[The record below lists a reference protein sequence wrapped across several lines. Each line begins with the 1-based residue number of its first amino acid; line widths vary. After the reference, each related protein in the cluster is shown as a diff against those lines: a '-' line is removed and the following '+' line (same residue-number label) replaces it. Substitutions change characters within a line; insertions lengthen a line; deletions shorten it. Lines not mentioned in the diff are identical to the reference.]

1 IFSGVIAQ
9 EATISVNQAIVVK
22 PTPNPLTDPADRVD
36 ITLQCIGS
44 RTDLSY
50 YIKNQITWEFKDHK
64 EKKRNLT
71 TGFYPAESSAEY
83 FRVDSGNPHYD
94 LTYTAEGN
102 GFKFALKI
110 IRIINWS
117 FTSTSTRNVKKL
129 SMQSFSLESDVP
141 MAKYNLLYEEIAT
154 GYAFTLKISGINKT
168 FWTFTSSAGQMKNIT
183 YNSFYLHDSVDETK
197 HSLQYS
203 QEANGYHF
211 IFLNDDNYG
220 TVSCSLNDDN
230 YGTVSCSLNDDNYG
244 TVSCSL
250 NDDNY
255 GTVSCSLNDDNYGTV
270 SYPVDSVKLSLKQE
284 IHLMMNGEKYSGA
297 PTTMKSIIDNQR
309 PSYMKKIDKM
319 YDLTHREMEQ
329 VLSCEAN
336 IPGEMYQPQVA
347 SMKLKVQIVKPTID
361 CENITRSI
369 GDNYVP
375 IECTITS
382 QSDVMCEM
390 VSWQFADRNEV
401 ITLGEAVKDPE
412 QKYDIVKAECTSV
425 DEKTAKTTLTIYKAN
440 AAHFKAVYYVNYGV
454 GEDLHRHPVS
464 INLDTTIS
472 GSNLIVPLSM
482 LVYIVMA
489 AVSKLL

>member
-1 IFSGVIAQ
+1 MEYSSLVFGVVVGIIAGVIAQ

-50 YIKNQITWEFKDHK
+50 YIKNQ
-64 EKKRNLT
+64 
-71 TGFYPAESSAEY
+71 
-83 FRVDSGNPHYD
+83 
-94 LTYTAEGN
+94 
-102 GFKFALKI
+102 
-110 IRIINWS
+110 
-117 FTSTSTRNVKKL
+117 
-129 SMQSFSLESDVP
+129 
-141 MAKYNLLYEEIAT
+141 
-154 GYAFTLKISGINKT
+154 T

-211 IFLNDDNYG
+211 ILSILGVTYSDDGIY
-220 TVSCSLNDDN
+220 TCSLLQG
-230 YGTVSCSLNDDNYG
+230 GT
-244 TVSCSL
+244 TVI
-250 NDDNY
+250 DQK
-255 GTVSCSLNDDNYGTV
+255 TVQVTV
-270 SYPVDSVKLSLKQE
+270 VHPVDSVKLSLKQGDNELFSAMQPAGVNEAANKLKPGNYKAMCQAEGSNPEPE

>member
-1 IFSGVIAQ
+1 MEYSSLVFGVVVGIIAGVIAQ

-50 YIKNQITWEFKDHK
+50 YIKNQVSWSYTDISGTTIK
-64 EKKRNLT
+64 LT
-71 TGFYPAESSAEY
+71 DGFYPDKAAADTY
-83 FRVDSGNPHYD
+83 FNGQDSK
-94 LTYTAEGN
+94 
-102 GFKFALKI
+102 FKFEYAPDAAGY
-110 IRIINWS
+110 S
-117 FTSTSTRNVKKL
+117 FTLQLKGVTY
-129 SMQSFSLESDVP
+129 SDD
-141 MAKYNLLYEEIAT
+141 
-154 GYAFTLKISGINKT
+154 GIYT
-168 FWTFTSSAGQMKNIT
+168 
-183 YNSFYLHDSVDETK
+183 
-197 HSLQYS
+197 
-203 QEANGYHF
+203 
-211 IFLNDDNYG
+211 
-220 TVSCSLNDDN
+220 CSLLQG
-230 YGTVSCSLNDDNYG
+230 GT
-244 TVSCSL
+244 TVI
-250 NDDNY
+250 DQK
-255 GTVSCSLNDDNYGTV
+255 TVQVTV
-270 SYPVDSVKLSLKQE
+270 VHPVDSVKLSLKQGDNELFSAMQPAGVNEAANKLKPGNYKAMCQAEGSNPEPE

>member
-1 IFSGVIAQ
+1 MEYSSLVFGVVVGIIAGVIAQ

-50 YIKNQITWEFKDHK
+50 YIKNH
-64 EKKRNLT
+64 
-71 TGFYPAESSAEY
+71 
-83 FRVDSGNPHYD
+83 
-94 LTYTAEGN
+94 
-102 GFKFALKI
+102 
-110 IRIINWS
+110 INWS

-154 GYAFTLKISGINKT
+154 GYAFTLKISGV
-168 FWTFTSSAGQMKNIT
+168 T
-183 YNSFYLHDSVDETK
+183 YS
-197 HSLQYS
+197 
-203 QEANGYHF
+203 
-211 IFLNDDNYG
+211 DDGIY
-220 TVSCSLNDDN
+220 TCSLLQG
-230 YGTVSCSLNDDNYG
+230 GT
-244 TVSCSL
+244 TVI
-250 NDDNY
+250 DQK
-255 GTVSCSLNDDNYGTV
+255 TVQVTV
-270 SYPVDSVKLSLKQE
+270 VHPVDSVKLSLKQGDNELFSAMQPAGVNEAANKLKPGNYKAMCQAEGSNPEPE

>member
-1 IFSGVIAQ
+1 MEHSSLVFGVMVGIIAGVIAQ

-22 PTPNPLTDPADRVD
+22 PTPNPLTNPGDRVD
-36 ITLQCIGS
+36 ITLQCICS

-50 YIKNQITWEFKDHK
+50 YIKNKVIWNFTSNVDGKNHPV
-64 EKKRNLT
+64 T
-71 TGFYPAESSAEY
+71 TSFYKYSGSESAYAPKHFGKGHFDFEYMPDPA
-83 FRVDSGNPHYD
+83 SGEM
-94 LTYTAEGN
+94 T
-102 GFKFALKI
+102 FILKI
-110 IRIINWS
+110 NGV
-117 FTSTSTRNVKKL
+117 TY
-129 SMQSFSLESDVP
+129 SDDGV
-141 MAKYNLLYEEIAT
+141 YT
-154 GYAFTLKISGINKT
+154 
-168 FWTFTSSAGQMKNIT
+168 
-183 YNSFYLHDSVDETK
+183 
-197 HSLQYS
+197 
-203 QEANGYHF
+203 
-211 IFLNDDNYG
+211 
-220 TVSCSLNDDN
+220 CSLLQG
-230 YGTVSCSLNDDNYG
+230 GT
-244 TVSCSL
+244 TVI
-250 NDDNY
+250 DQK
-255 GTVSCSLNDDNYGTV
+255 TVQVTV
-270 SYPVDSVKLSLKQE
+270 VHPVDSVNLSLKQGDNELFSAMQPAGVNEAANKLKPGNYTAMCQAEGSNPEPE
-284 IHLMMNGEKYSGA
+284 IHLMMNGEKYSNA
-297 PTTMKSIIDNQR
+297 PITMKSVIDNQR
-309 PSYMKKIDKM
+309 PSYMKKIDKT

-336 IPGEMYQPQVA
+336 IPGGMYQPQVA

-369 GDNYVP
+369 GDNYVS

-412 QKYDIVKAECTSV
+412 QKYDIVKAECTAV

-454 GEDLHRHPVS
+454 GEHMHRHPVS

-472 GSNLIVPLSM
+472 GSNLVVPLSM

>member
-1 IFSGVIAQ
+1 MATQEFECDTHKRPGVIAQ

-22 PTPNPLTDPADRVD
+22 PTPNPLTNPGDRVD
-36 ITLQCIGS
+36 ITLQCICS

-50 YIKNQITWEFKDHK
+50 YIKNKVIWNFTSNVDGKNHPV
-64 EKKRNLT
+64 T
-71 TGFYPAESSAEY
+71 TSFYKYSGSESAYAPKHFGKGHFDFEYMPDPA
-83 FRVDSGNPHYD
+83 SGEM
-94 LTYTAEGN
+94 T
-102 GFKFALKI
+102 FILKI
-110 IRIINWS
+110 NGV
-117 FTSTSTRNVKKL
+117 TY
-129 SMQSFSLESDVP
+129 SDDGV
-141 MAKYNLLYEEIAT
+141 YT
-154 GYAFTLKISGINKT
+154 
-168 FWTFTSSAGQMKNIT
+168 
-183 YNSFYLHDSVDETK
+183 
-197 HSLQYS
+197 
-203 QEANGYHF
+203 
-211 IFLNDDNYG
+211 
-220 TVSCSLNDDN
+220 CSLLQG
-230 YGTVSCSLNDDNYG
+230 GT
-244 TVSCSL
+244 TVI
-250 NDDNY
+250 DQK
-255 GTVSCSLNDDNYGTV
+255 TVQVTV
-270 SYPVDSVKLSLKQE
+270 VHPVDSVNLSLKQGDNE
-284 IHLMMNGEKYSGA
+284 LFKIHLMMNGEKYSNA
-297 PTTMKSIIDNQR
+297 PITMKSVIDNQR
-309 PSYMKKIDKM
+309 PSYMKKIDKT

-336 IPGEMYQPQVA
+336 IPGGMYQPQVA

-369 GDNYVP
+369 GDNYVS

-412 QKYDIVKAECTSV
+412 QKYDIVKAECTAV

-454 GEDLHRHPVS
+454 GEHMHRHPVS

-472 GSNLIVPLSM
+472 GSNLVVPLSM

>member
-1 IFSGVIAQ
+1 MEYSSLVFGVVVGIIAGVIAQ

-110 IRIINWS
+110 IRV
-117 FTSTSTRNVKKL
+117 TY
-129 SMQSFSLESDVP
+129 SDD
-141 MAKYNLLYEEIAT
+141 
-154 GYAFTLKISGINKT
+154 GIYT
-168 FWTFTSSAGQMKNIT
+168 
-183 YNSFYLHDSVDETK
+183 
-197 HSLQYS
+197 
-203 QEANGYHF
+203 
-211 IFLNDDNYG
+211 
-220 TVSCSLNDDN
+220 CSLLQG
-230 YGTVSCSLNDDNYG
+230 GT
-244 TVSCSL
+244 TVI
-250 NDDNY
+250 DQK
-255 GTVSCSLNDDNYGTV
+255 TVQVTV
-270 SYPVDSVKLSLKQE
+270 VHPVDSVKLSLKQGDNELFSAMQPAGVNEAANKLKPGNYKAMCQAEGSNPEPE